1 MIFKEE
7 PGYTLLTDLD
17 TILIYGDVI
26 VSDRRPLID
35 SPEFVVGGLWGVVR
49 LGAAFF
55 PWRTHRAVY
64 RKAHLLDAIP
74 IAKPAVAPIKDVS
87 FYLPNLKHPAGW
99 RPLALTETVMRGDYW
114 HYEMS
119 MARPANS
126 SIGKN
131 MKQYLEDNEDHKISG
146 WPFRKV
152 FNPYVETRRLPRN
165 PIFSMPLPLP

>member
-7 PGYTLLTDLD
+7 PGYTLLTDPD
-17 TILIYGDVI
+17 TILFYGDAI

-35 SPEFVVGGLWGVVR
+35 APELIVSELRGR
-49 LGAAFF
+49 KLGAAFF
-55 PWRTHRAVY
+55 PGRIHRAVY
-64 RKAHLLDAIP
+64 RKSHLIDAIHV
-74 IAKPAVAPIKDVS
+74 AKPAAAPVKDVNS
-87 FYLPNLKHPAGW
+87 YLPNLKHPPGW
-99 RPLALTETVMRGDYW
+99 RPLALTETVMKGDYW
-114 HYEMS
+114 HFEMS

-165 PIFSMPLPLP
+165 PIFSRPLPLP